1 MRLHE
6 LRPDTCSQVEN
17 DDMEQGRWYEP
28 LNDQRELFNS
38 CFLYL
43 SVFVGIIKCGKND
56 NRKTDENRV
65 LINLTNV

>member
-38 CFLYL
+38 
-43 SVFVGIIKCGKND
+43 
-56 NRKTDENRV
+56 
-65 LINLTNV
+65 